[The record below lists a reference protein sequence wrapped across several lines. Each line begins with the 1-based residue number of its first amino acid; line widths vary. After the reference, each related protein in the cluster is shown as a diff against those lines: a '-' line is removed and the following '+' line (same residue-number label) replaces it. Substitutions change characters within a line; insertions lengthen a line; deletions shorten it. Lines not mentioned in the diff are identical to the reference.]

1 MQINPGE
8 LPFHSFEHA
17 GMEDENW
24 RLCFESL
31 VCTVRSPGWR
41 CRALYTPAMW
51 VCFSLHHQPVLPVVY
66 FYSCHASVCEIV
78 SHCGF
83 HLGFLNVLQCQLHI
97 FFREI
102 SIQVLPPPLIWAV
115 LLLNYG
121 SFLNMVGTLL
131 SNIWPS
137 NTLFHSIGHLFI
149 CIFCFVLFLRF
160 PFIIF
165 ISQPQLTIPLFLP
178 VPPLFTSPQFLFRK
192 GQFSNGYQQNMAKVT
207 ARLGTSPCI
216 KAGRNKSVGGKVSGI
231 TPALTAWQ
239 PTRRPSYTTIACM
252 QRA

>member
-137 NTLFHSIGHLFI
+137 NTLFHSIGRLFI
-149 CIFCFVLFLRF
+149 FAFFFVLFFEIYFYYFYIPTTAYHSSF
-160 PFIIF
+160 PPSPSPIHSSS
-165 ISQPQLTIPLFLP
+165 ISIQKRAVLQWISTKHGNKL
-178 VPPLFTSPQFLFRK
+178 
-192 GQFSNGYQQNMAKVT
+192 QQD
-207 ARLGTSPCI
+207 
-216 KAGRNKSVGGKVSGI
+216 
-231 TPALTAWQ
+231 
-239 PTRRPSYTTIACM
+239 
-252 QRA
+252 

>member
-1 MQINPGE
+1 
-8 LPFHSFEHA
+8 
-17 GMEDENW
+17 MEDENW

-31 VCTVRSPGWR
+31 VCPVRSPGWR
-41 CRALYTPAMW
+41 CGALYTPAMW
-51 VCFSLHHQPVLPVVY
+51 VCLSLHYQLVLPVVY

-137 NTLFHSIGHLFI
+137 NTLFHSIGRLFI
-149 CIFCFVLFLRF
+149 FAFFFCFVFWDLLLLFLY
-160 PFIIF
+160 PNH
-165 ISQPQLTIPLFLP
+165 SLP
-178 VPPLFTSPQFLFRK
+178 FLFSSQSLPYSLLLNFYSEK
-192 GQFSNGYQQNMAKVT
+192 GSAPMDINKTWQQVT

-216 KAGRNKSVGGKVSGI
+216 RAGRNKSVGGKVSGI